1 MEYWQEQ
8 TDKATSSYNKTV
20 LNKKVRK
27 PLTIKAVK
35 GGKIKLLLAISLLSW
50 PGFICARLGV
60 KLKGKQAER
69 KKRSKN
75 MKKISIIVPCYNEEE
90 ALPFFYPVA
99 HEVLEKL
106 PDDYEL
112 IFVNDGSKDKT
123 LEILRDLAA
132 KDPHVF
138 YISFSRNFGKEAA
151 MYAGFVNASGDYV
164 AVMDAD
170 LQDPPALLPEMIK
183 ILDSG
188 EYDSVATRREDRKGE
203 PPVRSWFARKFYQII
218 NKISD
223 ADVVDGARDFRL
235 MKRDMVDAIVEMSEY
250 NRFSKGI
257 FGWVGFKTYWLPYE
271 NVERVAGESKWN
283 FWKLLKYAIDGIINF
298 SLVPLNLSSW
308 MGFFMTG
315 VSFIML
321 IVIVLRKLI
330 KGDPVAGWASLI
342 CVVIFIGGLV
352 MLSLGVMGQYLAKIY
367 MESKR
372 RPHYIS
378 SESNIKDVKKID

>member
-1 MEYWQEQ
+1 
-8 TDKATSSYNKTV
+8 
-20 LNKKVRK
+20 
-27 PLTIKAVK
+27 
-35 GGKIKLLLAISLLSW
+35 
-50 PGFICARLGV
+50 
-60 KLKGKQAER
+60 
-69 KKRSKN
+69 
-75 MKKISIIVPCYNEEE
+75 MKKISIIVPCYNEEA
-90 ALPFFYPVA
+90 ALPLFYPVA

-308 MGFFMTG
+308 MGFLMTG

-378 SESNIKDVKKID
+378 RESNIKDVKKID